1 MTDLEVH
8 LAKEVERLFE
18 EVKKLRSDGGLK
30 MIRYEV
36 CPKTIKGEAN
46 YTIKVQA
53 ALVRYLDDGVLKL
66 LDDNNNIV
74 CMFPPGEWLY
84 VKAIQ

>member
-1 MTDLEVH
+1 
-8 LAKEVERLFE
+8 
-18 EVKKLRSDGGLK
+18 

-36 CPKTIKGEAN
+36 CPKTEKGEAS
-46 YTIKVQA
+46 YTVKVTA
-53 ALVRYLDDGVLKL
+53 SLVRYLDDGVLKL
-66 LDDNNNIV
+66 LDDQSNVV